1 MSSDEQALHT
11 LNVAINDA
19 ENIGD
24 MTFLANILAPE
35 LAFSR
40 AKGAVDD
47 AGRFLQKVAKKTPPG
62 ELKPKSIK
70 VDTHHNRAIVTCVIT
85 EDGTDYHNIR
95 LFVRIDAKWKLLAW
109 ANEEV
114 G

>member
-24 MTFLANILAPE
+24 MTFLTSILAPE

-40 AKGAVDD
+40 ARGAVDD
-47 AGRFLQKVAKKTPPG
+47 AGRFLQKVT
-62 ELKPKSIK
+62 EKSS
-70 VDTHHNRAIVTCVIT
+70 RAS
-85 EDGTDYHNIR
+85 
-95 LFVRIDAKWKLLAW
+95 
-109 ANEEV
+109 
-114 G
+114 